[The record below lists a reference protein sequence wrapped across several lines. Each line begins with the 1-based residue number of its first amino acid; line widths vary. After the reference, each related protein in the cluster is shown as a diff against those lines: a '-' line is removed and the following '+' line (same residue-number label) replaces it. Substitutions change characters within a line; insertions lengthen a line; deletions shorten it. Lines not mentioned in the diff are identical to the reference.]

1 MSVCSYWGAGLHRCV
16 HKCEYQVHG
25 LEYVLCVTQ
34 NTNMCMCV
42 LGNVSKNYC
51 AYTPYGFLYASLC
64 VFLDTQKVC
73 LVPCSNHGVE
83 ACVCVSQTESMF
95 PGFTTLAH
103 VCEPRW
109 PLQGSRNHLS

>member
-1 MSVCSYWGAGLHRCV
+1 VSVCSYWGAGLHRCV

-51 AYTPYGFLYASLC
+51 A
-64 VFLDTQKVC
+64 
-73 LVPCSNHGVE
+73 
-83 ACVCVSQTESMF
+83 
-95 PGFTTLAH
+95 
-103 VCEPRW
+103 
-109 PLQGSRNHLS
+109 